1 MRKRF
6 YVLAAATMLAAASLV
21 AQNPGSPAT
30 PGPHHPHHGM
40 MAGSMPDDCKA
51 MMAKHE
57 QMMSDM
63 QVMNAAL
70 DQKVVAMDK
79 ATGPKKVDAMAAVIA
94 EMVAQRK
101 QMQQKMMAMQSGMM
115 MHMGA
120 HMHGTPGSKADPV
133 MDCPMMKG
141 SAGVA
146 Q

>member
-1 MRKRF
+1 MSKRF
-6 YVLAAATMLAAASLV
+6 YVVAAATMLAAASL
-21 AQNPGSPAT
+21 AARNPGSPAT

-40 MAGSMPDDCKA
+40 AGSMPDSCKA
-51 MMAKHE
+51 IMARHE

-79 ATGPKKVDAMAAVIA
+79 ATGSAKVDAMAAVIA

-120 HMHGTPGSKADPV
+120 HMHGTPGSKAGPV

-141 SAGVA
+141 SAGAA